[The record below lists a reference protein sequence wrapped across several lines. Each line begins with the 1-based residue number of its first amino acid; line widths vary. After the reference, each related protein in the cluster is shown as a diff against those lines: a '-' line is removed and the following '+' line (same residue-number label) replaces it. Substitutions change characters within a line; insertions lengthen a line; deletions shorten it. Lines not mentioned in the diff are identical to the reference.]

1 MIFFRYSTP
10 LLLIILLSTAL
21 FTCKEKRDGG
31 VAVTKPSEI
40 RRYGQVIRVKPEKLE
55 YYRAL
60 HANPWPCVLEKIREC
75 NIRNY
80 SIYLQDDQLF
90 AYFEYVGDDFMA
102 DMEKM
107 AADSCTQRWWKETD
121 PCQEPIATAKEGD
134 WWTNMEEVFHS
145 D

>member
-10 LLLIILLSTAL
+10 LLLILLLSTAL

-31 VAVTKPSEI
+31 VAVTIPSES
-40 RRYGQVIRVKPEKLE
+40 RRDGQVIQVKPEKLE

-60 HANPWPCVLEKIREC
+60 HAKPWPCVLEKIKEC